1 MASLGWIVLA
11 VAFLVLI
18 MVANNSWSSVWQKI
32 TGTTPFQTG
41 SGNPPA
47 LSGET
52 TGSGQPV
59 ITGPIPE
66 LGSGASFPP
75 TPEVTPQNPGRILVP
90 NPNDPNGPPL
100 EVFG

>member
-1 MASLGWIVLA
+1 MGTLGWVILVG
-11 VAFLVLI
+11 AFLILM
-18 MVANNSWSSVWQKI
+18 MVANNSWSAVWQKI
-32 TGTTPFQTG
+32 SGVTTT

-52 TGSGQPV
+52 TASGQPV
-59 ITGPIPE
+59 VTGPVP
-66 LGSGASFPP
+66 SGNDPASFPP

-90 NPNDPNGPPL
+90 NPSDPSGPPL